1 MASNLCP
8 FHAIYSALLLFLT
21 FLCVLIFVQK
31 AGSQLFDFCFF
42 NYYGYAHIWYT
53 DNQQKWCIR
62 MHVYVCSEMHRYP
75 FRRLADN
82 CFSFCPLIVMVM
94 LVSVAL
100 IISRSDALESACWCL
115 WWHAVGTR
123 LQGWQTTINF
133 SFCSLIVIVM
143 LIDNQQK
150 WCIRVC
156 VDVCSEMLL
165 GPVPDQF
172 SFLPKHKAN
181 AYQWWEC
188 TLLSQEYVLLS
199 QELTLLSQESTLL
212 SQELTLLSQSA
223 SHTTKRSFGT
233 TYLCICITHST

>member
-1 MASNLCP
+1 MVMLISYTLIISRSDVSERM
-8 FHAIYSALLLFLT
+8 FMSAVKCCCDL
-21 FLCVLIFVQK
+21 
-31 AGSQLFDFCFF
+31 
-42 NYYGYAHIWYT
+42 
-53 DNQQKWCIR
+53 
-62 MHVYVCSEMHRYP
+62 
-75 FRRLADN
+75 FRRLVDN
-82 CFSFCPLIVMVM
+82 CFSFCPLIVTVM

-115 WWHAVGTR
+115 WWHAAGTH
-123 LQGWQTTINF
+123 LEGWQTTINF
-133 SFCSLIVIVM
+133 NFCSLIVIVM
-143 LIDNQQK
+143 LVDNQQK

-199 QELTLLSQESTLL
+199 QESTLLSQESTLL

-223 SHTTKRSFGT
+223 SHTTKRSFGM
-233 TYLCICITHST
+233 TYLCVCITHST